1 MVDIYKVY
9 DGNFMQNPPS
19 HQFKIWTLAWRRDG
33 GGNVVVP
40 RGLRSLARP
49 ALARPVR
56 DSAARDFQN
65 EPGQDVGFLGRE
77 RFMEGMNTKTQPK

>member
-1 MVDIYKVY
+1 MNQRGMVDIYKVY

-40 RGLRSLARP
+40 RGLLGLRSLARCAIP
-49 ALARPVR
+49 PPETFRMNLARTSGFLDVR
-56 DSAARDFQN
+56 DSWK
-65 EPGQDVGFLGRE
+65 G
-77 RFMEGMNTKTQPK
+77 